1 MQPGSLGMGMEG
13 RKAAPA
19 LRARFLRSY
28 VPLRRVRAGARP
40 PAPYPDSP
48 AAPFPLHNSEFHI
61 YKSSPGCGMIVIVY
75 GQGKA
80 FQGVCFIPVRGAVFL

>member
-1 MQPGSLGMGMEG
+1 MQPGSPGMGMEG

-48 AAPFPLHNSEFHI
+48 AALSHSQFQIQTGRKEDRTLSADT
-61 YKSSPGCGMIVIVY
+61 GIVLCADV
-75 GQGKA
+75 
-80 FQGVCFIPVRGAVFL
+80 

>member
-1 MQPGSLGMGMEG
+1 MQPGSLGMRMEG

-61 YKSSPGCGMIVIVY
+61 YKSSLGCGMIDIV
-75 GQGKA
+75 QTE
-80 FQGVCFIPVRGAVFL
+80 V

>member
-1 MQPGSLGMGMEG
+1 MQPGSPGMGMEG

-28 VPLRRVRAGARP
+28 VPLRRVRTKVSS

-48 AAPFPLHNSEFHI
+48 AEVIPSQIQI
-61 YKSSPGCGMIVIVY
+61 YS
-75 GQGKA
+75 
-80 FQGVCFIPVRGAVFL
+80 